1 MSGLKAAWT
10 RVFYRGTTRLCAGIL
25 WVIGRWTVEG
35 RGHVIDGPLILAS
48 NHLGNVDPM
57 AVAIA
62 VRRRRVRFMAKE
74 ELFAWPL
81 APFVRS
87 WGAFPVRR
95 GGSDREAMRL
105 AEATVREGGMLGMFP
120 EGTRS
125 ATGALGEL
133 HGGTAVIA
141 LRTNTP
147 ILPCRLTNT
156 NRLGKPRSLWP
167 RPRVS
172 ARFGEPIPVKRE
184 AGSLGPQ
191 ARALTERL
199 REALEALAENAAES
213 P

>member
-1 MSGLKAAWT
+1 MTAATAMPAWSRTFYWASVRLSEGLL
-10 RVFYRGTTRLCAGIL
+10 RML
-25 WVIGRWTVEG
+25 GRWTAEG
-35 RGHVIDGPLILAS
+35 REHVADGPLILAS

-57 AVAIA
+57 VLAVA
-62 VRRRRVRFMAKE
+62 VRRRHVRFMAKE
-74 ELFAWPL
+74 ELFEGPL
-81 APFVRS
+81 SPFVRA

-105 AEATVREGGMLGMFP
+105 AEATVRAGGLLGMFP

-125 ATGALGEL
+125 ATGALGEM

-156 NRLGKPRSLWP
+156 NLLGKPRSLWP

-172 ARFGEPIPVKRE
+172 ARFGEPIAAARAP
-184 AGSLGPQ
+184 GSLGPQ

-199 REALEALAENAAES
+199 REALEALA
-213 P
+213 

>member
-1 MSGLKAAWT
+1 MTAEAAMPAWSRAFYWSSVRLSEGLLRT
-10 RVFYRGTTRLCAGIL
+10 L
-25 WVIGRWTVEG
+25 GRWTAEG
-35 RGHVIDGPLILAS
+35 REHVADGPLILAS

-57 AVAIA
+57 VLAVA
-62 VRRRRVRFMAKE
+62 VRRRHVRFMAKA
-74 ELFAWPL
+74 ELFEGPL
-81 APFVRS
+81 SPFVRS

-105 AEATVREGGMLGMFP
+105 AEATVRAGGLLGMFP

-125 ATGALGEL
+125 ATGALGEI

-156 NRLGKPRSLWP
+156 NLLGKPRSLWP

-172 ARFGEPIPVKRE
+172 ARFGAPIAAAREP
-184 AGSLGPQ
+184 GSLGPQ

-199 REALEALAENAAES
+199 REALDALA
-213 P
+213 